1 MAGVLARMVVC
12 AAVVVGAVGA
22 GCALSGCGALEERF
36 IMPTRHVPATPP
48 DARDAWIPLV
58 PKRQGVG
65 DPVLHAWVY
74 PAPASARGEHGRAP
88 AIVFFH
94 GAATSLD
101 DVGEPLK
108 PVVEKAG
115 ATLVLASYRGFGR
128 SSEPSQLTRDTMVE
142 DGLAVVDAVRA
153 MPGVDPERVAV
164 FGYSFGGMTSLA
176 VGRARPWV
184 RPVVTGGA
192 FSSSGMALRDRDVQ
206 WLALFA
212 GPRHEPIA
220 NIRRLSGRR
229 VLLFHPLMDT
239 MVPMDHA
246 IRLLRAGQA
255 AGARVNLYVATN
267 ATHFDFLSADPRVLD
282 VVARACREEW
292 GLAVD
297 ESKMM
302 PPEELGKASVVE
314 VKPVVEVT
322 PTEPLRQMKAG
333 G

>member
-1 MAGVLARMVVC
+1 MAGVFARMLVC
-12 AAVVVGAVGA
+12 GATVIGAVGA
-22 GCALSGCGALEERF
+22 GGALSGCGALEERF
-36 IMPTRHVPATPP
+36 IMPTRRVAATPP
-48 DARDAWIPLV
+48 DARDAWIPLE
-58 PKRQGVG
+58 PERQGVG

-74 PAPASARGEHGRAP
+74 PAPASARDEHGRAP

-101 DVGEPLK
+101 QVGEPLK

-128 SSEPSQLTRDTMVE
+128 SSEPWQLTRDTMVE

-176 VGRARPWV
+176 VAKARPWV
-184 RPVVTGGA
+184 KPVVSGGA

-212 GPRHEPIA
+212 GPKHEPIA
-220 NIRRLSGRR
+220 SMRAMRGRR
-229 VLLFHPLMDT
+229 VLLFHPMLDT
-239 MVPMDHA
+239 MVPMDHGL
-246 IRLLRAGQA
+246 RLLQAGQK

-297 ESKMM
+297 ETKMDT
-302 PPEELGKASVVE
+302 PDTGAKA
-314 VKPVVEVT
+314 PVVPVT
-322 PTEPLRQMKAG
+322 PGTASKAG